1 MVAALFSGS
10 AALGV
15 WVLPCLVW
23 PGLPGDTG
31 PGLGLASAQTLMELE
46 GCPFPALHSLVRVS
60 TRARG
65 LFSPGRLA

>member
-1 MVAALFSGS
+1 MAASFSAS

-23 PGLPGDTG
+23 PVLPRDTG
-31 PGLGLASAQTLMELE
+31 PGLRLGPAQTLMELE
-46 GCPFPALHSLVRVS
+46 GCPFPALHSLVRMS
-60 TRARG
+60 TCALG